1 MKKFGFGH
9 RALALLLVVVMTL
22 QLLPLGVFAAF
33 GDLQSSD
40 TGVDV
45 STIGKNDA
53 INWPIKVYDYLSDG
67 MLFEWMDTNTTT
79 TSSKPN
85 VTYNHTDGTS
95 YVTPYGGG
103 YKNPVTVVGYD
114 FTYASSTSWSTS
126 SEYSPYAHWN
136 NGYQGR
142 CFY

>member
-1 MKKFGFGH
+1 MKKTGFIH
-9 RALALLLVVVMTL
+9 RALALLLVVILTI
-22 QLLPLGVFAAF
+22 QLLPVSTLAAF
-33 GDLQSSD
+33 GDLRGGE
-40 TGVDV
+40 TGVDL
-45 STIGKNDA
+45 STLGQKDA

-103 YKNPVTVVGYD
+103 YKPPATVLGSD
-114 FTYASSTSWSTS
+114 FTYGTSVN
-126 SEYSPYAHWN
+126 YSISAMK
-136 NGYQGR
+136 
-142 CFY
+142 